1 MNDKR
6 YSRRTVVRLA
16 ARISV
21 AGAVGGVIS
30 ACGQS
35 GGTVCVDPD
44 ELSFG
49 ETSIRN
55 ANNYVEVSKEPD
67 KNCANCAF
75 FKAEA
80 GAACGDC
87 EIFTGPA
94 NKDGYC
100 DSWSAPEGAA

>member
-1 MNDKR
+1 MEQKR

-16 ARISV
+16 ARVSV
-21 AGAVGGVIS
+21 VGAVGGLVS

-44 ELSFG
+44 ALSFG
-49 ETSIRN
+49 EASIRN
-55 ANNYVEVSKEPD
+55 ANNYVEASGDTD
-67 KNCANCAF
+67 KTCGNCAF

-87 EIFTGPA
+87 EIFEGPA
-94 NKDGYC
+94 NREGYC
-100 DSWSAPEGAA
+100 DSWSALEADA